1 METSWAFVWRALL
14 NKNNWER
21 MILGGLYH
29 KVWSSSLNTS
39 IIATLKKKKKKD
51 RAEEKHIASDFNH
64 FSQ

>member
-1 METSWAFVWRALL
+1 METSRAFVWRALL

-21 MILGGLYH
+21 IILGGLYH

-39 IIATLKKKKKKD
+39 IIATLKKKD
-51 RAEEKHIASDFNH
+51 TAEEKHIASDFNH